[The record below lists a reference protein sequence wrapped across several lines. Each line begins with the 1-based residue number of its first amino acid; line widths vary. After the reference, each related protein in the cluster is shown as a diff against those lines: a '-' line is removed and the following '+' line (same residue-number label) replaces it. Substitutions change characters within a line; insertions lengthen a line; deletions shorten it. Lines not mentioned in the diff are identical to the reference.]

1 MINNY
6 GMYNNHKLDNTLLL
20 IFSCEKFNRSISLSK
35 EMEILYKDD
44 EVVGYRIKN
53 FIRYAKI
60 KYSGIIF
67 LPANPLID
75 VINSILRKYN
85 LEPLGY
91 KKSSGYVTRKNEDKL
106 MVFALKGTYMI
117 DGNISKGQFCTY
129 HDLDINDDQS
139 LFVIDEEIKE
149 NIDFFSM
156 EEI

>member
-20 IFSCEKFNRSISLSK
+20 IFSCEPSTRSVKLSD
-35 EMEILYKDD
+35 EMEVLYKDD
-44 EVVGYRIKN
+44 EVVGYRFKN
-53 FIRYAKI
+53 FIRYVKI

-75 VINSILRKYN
+75 VINSILKKYS

-91 KKSSGYVTRKNEDKL
+91 KKSSGYITRRREGKL
-106 MVFALKGTYMI
+106 MVFATEGTYMI

-129 HDLDINDDQS
+129 HDLDISEDKS
-139 LFVIDEEIKE
+139 LFEIDEDIKE

>member
-20 IFSCEKFNRSISLSK
+20 IFSCESSSRSVKLSE
-35 EMEILYKDD
+35 EMEVLYKDD

-53 FIRYAKI
+53 FIRYVKI
-60 KYSGIIF
+60 RYSGIIF

-85 LEPLGY
+85 LELLGY
-91 KKSSGYVTRKNEDKL
+91 KKSSGYITRRSEGKL
-106 MVFALKGTYMI
+106 MVFATEGTYMI

-129 HDLDINDDQS
+129 HDLDISEDKS
-139 LFVIDEEIKE
+139 LFVIDEDIKD